1 MTSVR
6 AFLIAIALFGGLAES
21 QASPMPVKPLHT
33 SKSRFRIPFRC
44 DPAEI
49 QRLQAKEIRLYVSE
63 DQGVRWEHRQSVA
76 PDAGRFEFQTPA
88 DGEYWFAVRT
98 LDGNNQ
104 LHPQEATVQPG
115 LKVTVD
121 SESPRLEIGL
131 RQSEAGKI
139 ELTWNAED
147 PHIDVTK
154 LRLEY
159 IESGSDQWQAVTIVP
174 RSSGRTTWSIPKGGT
189 IAARGSVSDL
199 AGNTGRAQSQVRITP
214 ATDIVPRP
222 SVPDFRQPIAGDTGL
237 PRIPFAALPGA
248 PVIAP
253 NRNNNLISGS
263 SALRPDVTQPRY
275 SQTTPRRQGSGR
287 NRVVKSR
294 KFQIGYK
301 VDDVGPSGVSA
312 VEFYVTQDNGTK
324 WRKYGNDLDRKSPF
338 QVEVPKDGVYGFALR
353 VRSGVGLAADPP
365 QPGEKPS
372 IVISVDQSPPSVQLL
387 PVQQGQGAAL
397 NQLQIHWKVT
407 DDNPADK
414 PIALYYAANQ
424 EGPWEPINGWQD
436 NLGSYN
442 WTVGAGVPTKL
453 YIRVVAR
460 DAAGNVSRAE
470 TDRPIIV
477 DLAKP
482 SARIVDVETV
492 ASPGFQR

>member
-1 MTSVR
+1 
-6 AFLIAIALFGGLAES
+6 
-21 QASPMPVKPLHT
+21 
-33 SKSRFRIPFRC
+33 
-44 DPAEI
+44 
-49 QRLQAKEIRLYVSE
+49 
-63 DQGVRWEHRQSVA
+63 
-76 PDAGRFEFQTPA
+76 
-88 DGEYWFAVRT
+88 
-98 LDGNNQ
+98 
-104 LHPQEATVQPG
+104 
-115 LKVTVD
+115 
-121 SESPRLEIGL
+121 
-131 RQSEAGKI
+131 
-139 ELTWNAED
+139 
-147 PHIDVTK
+147 
-154 LRLEY
+154 
-159 IESGSDQWQAVTIVP
+159 
-174 RSSGRTTWSIPKGGT
+174 
-189 IAARGSVSDL
+189 
-199 AGNTGRAQSQVRITP
+199 
-214 ATDIVPRP
+214 
-222 SVPDFRQPIAGDTGL
+222 
-237 PRIPFAALPGA
+237 
-248 PVIAP
+248 
-253 NRNNNLISGS
+253 
-263 SALRPDVTQPRY
+263 
-275 SQTTPRRQGSGR
+275 
-287 NRVVKSR
+287 
-294 KFQIGYK
+294 
-301 VDDVGPSGVSA
+301 
-312 VEFYVTQDNGTK
+312 VTQDNGTK